1 MLTLEEYLCF
11 HNKMES
17 TADQDLLIAIGN
29 NDRIAFTVLFDRY
42 WQRLFQSAKARLAD
56 DDAAQDIVQEIFIK
70 LWQRRNALD
79 IRGPVENYLQGAV
92 RLSVINHFNSKKANL
107 VQLEDTLDRVNILE
121 DSIDSLTD
129 YLDMERTLTQA
140 VELMPEMLK
149 KIYQLRSEHLSVKAI
164 AGELGLAEQTVKNY
178 ISEVLR
184 RLRIVL
190 VQKFPEKHLT
200 YLAFIVAVLN
210 K

>member
-1 MLTLEEYLCF
+1 
-11 HNKMES
+11 MES
-17 TADQDLLIAIGN
+17 LVDHDLLCLMRNNDQD
-29 NDRIAFTVLFDRY
+29 AFTILFDRY
-42 WQRLFQSAKARLAD
+42 WARLFQSARARLAD
-56 DDAAQDIVQEIFIK
+56 DDTAKDLVQEIFISF
-70 LWQRRNALD
+70 WNRRNALE
-79 IRGPVENYLQGAV
+79 IKGPVELYLQGAV
-92 RLSVINHFNSKKANL
+92 RLSIINHYKSAKANQL
-107 VQLEDTLDRVNILE
+107 LLEDSLERINILE

-129 YLDMERTLTQA
+129 YLEMELILTQA

-149 KIYQLRSEHLSVKAI
+149 KIYQLRSENRSVKAI

-190 VQKFPEKHLT
+190 AQKFPEKHLT
-200 YLAFIVAVLN
+200 YMAILATLLH